1 MTDVSA
7 KGPVKRVQIEA
18 TVIRAD
24 GTREDLGVVSD
35 SKWRWWDPRKRL
47 ADRRIRKA
55 NAGREA

>member
-1 MTDVSA
+1 MTDQQA

-24 GTREDLGVVSD
+24 GTRVELGRIAD
-35 SKWRWWDPRKRL
+35 SSPWWNRFLKPL

-55 NAGREA
+55 NERI